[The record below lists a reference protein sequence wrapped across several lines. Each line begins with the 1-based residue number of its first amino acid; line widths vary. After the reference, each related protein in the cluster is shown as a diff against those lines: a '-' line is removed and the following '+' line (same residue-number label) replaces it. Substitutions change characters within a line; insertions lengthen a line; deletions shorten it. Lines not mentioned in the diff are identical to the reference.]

1 MNASSKTR
9 RLTISAM
16 MIAIAAVMSFLS
28 SVIPFLN
35 AVFGGSF
42 TFGSMIFIVV
52 VSYMFGVRW
61 GIFTGFCYAVLQM
74 LLGHGTII
82 ALFTPTHESYM
93 GLGVAIL
100 VCLIDYLLAYT
111 VLGLGGIFRKNIKRK
126 GLAICLGSIVALS
139 CRYLCHIV
147 SGALF
152 YGAWAE
158 WFFSQEDVYA
168 FCGEWVLS
176 TFSGTSLSVVYSIVY
191 NGMYMI
197 PEIILT
203 ALLAFVVARIPQ
215 ITLSSAEI
223 ARRDK

>member
-100 VCLIDYLLAYT
+100 VCLIDYLLHSMNI
-111 VLGLGGIFRKNIKRK
+111 GREGGNYYS
-126 GLAICLGSIVALS
+126 LALCFSEEICKCFANESFTRCVTGSVCI
-139 CRYLCHIV
+139 
-147 SGALF
+147 G
-152 YGAWAE
+152 
-158 WFFSQEDVYA
+158 
-168 FCGEWVLS
+168 
-176 TFSGTSLSVVYSIVY
+176 
-191 NGMYMI
+191 
-197 PEIILT
+197 
-203 ALLAFVVARIPQ
+203 RIG
-215 ITLSSAEI
+215 
-223 ARRDK
+223 

>member
-1 MNASSKTR
+1 MKANQNTR

-16 MIAIAAVMSFLS
+16 MIAIAAAMSFLC

-35 AVFGGSF
+35 GLFGGSF
-42 TFGSMIFIVV
+42 TFGSMICIVI

-61 GIFTGFCYAVLQM
+61 GLFTGVAYAVLQM
-74 LLGHGTII
+74 LLGHGTIV
-82 ALFTPTHESYM
+82 ALFTPTDESYM

-111 VLGLGGIFRKNIKRK
+111 VLGLGGVFRDRVKSK
-126 GLAICLGSIVALS
+126 GLSLCLGSLVALS
-139 CRYLCHIV
+139 ARYLCHIV

-152 YGAWAE
+152 YGLWAE
-158 WFFSQEDVYA
+158 WFFEQEGIYE

-176 TFSGTSLSVVYSIVY
+176 TFSGAGLSVVYSIVY

-197 PEIILT
+197 PEMIVT
-203 ALLAFVVARIPQ
+203 AILAFVLARIPR
-215 ITLSSAEI
+215 IRALPTTPIRE
-223 ARRDK
+223 